1 MRSSAPR
8 SATTSGTRSSAASP
22 PRSPGTPRR
31 APSSRS
37 SNELVERRSPMRV
50 TLVFPG
56 IALPGFDS
64 FKKRPSVDA
73 NFIDHGL
80 ASVGAAAKAAGH
92 AVGLIDLRALS
103 GWEHF
108 RSLVRSSDTPV
119 WGITSW
125 SLHYPDAVRAMRV
138 IKEERPE
145 AVIVLGGVHATIN
158 TRQVLNNALADHVV
172 TKEGEVSFPR
182 LLASLDAG
190 EQPPR
195 LIEGEP
201 PDLDAIPWVDRD
213 LFDVSGELLTP
224 MVPRLPLP
232 FITTNAGRGCPF
244 KCNFCQPAERM
255 VFGNKAKIRSAQNV
269 VDELLHL
276 RDRYGFRS
284 WMAHDDLFF
293 LNPKWMLEFC
303 DRYQAAG
310 LDQPF
315 ICQMRA
321 DMICRFEPVVQRM
334 AEAGLAW
341 AMIGFESGSQRI
353 LDLFEKGT
361 TVEQNLRAAEICRQH
376 GVKVWANIMFGA
388 PSETKAEAL
397 ETVRMVWKIGP
408 EHFSPSFFTPTPGSG
423 MFDVVERQ
431 DLAVV
436 DDFRGSCRSP
446 DEAKIRGVDYAW
458 LTRAIAL
465 AAAGGPEGALATLA
479 GAGA

>member
-8 SATTSGTRSSAASP
+8 SATTSGTRSSAASR
-22 PRSPGTPRR
+22 PRSPATPRR

-92 AVGLIDLRALS
+92 GVGLIDLRALS

-145 AVIVLGGVHATIN
+145 AVI
-158 TRQVLNNALADHVV
+158 
-172 TKEGEVSFPR
+172 
-182 LLASLDAG
+182 
-190 EQPPR
+190 
-195 LIEGEP
+195 
-201 PDLDAIPWVDRD
+201 
-213 LFDVSGELLTP
+213 
-224 MVPRLPLP
+224 
-232 FITTNAGRGCPF
+232 AGRGCPF

-321 DMICRFEPVVQRM
+321 DMICRFEPAVKRM
-334 AEAGLAW
+334 A
-341 AMIGFESGSQRI
+341 
-353 LDLFEKGT
+353 
-361 TVEQNLRAAEICRQH
+361 
-376 GVKVWANIMFGA
+376 
-388 PSETKAEAL
+388 
-397 ETVRMVWKIGP
+397 
-408 EHFSPSFFTPTPGSG
+408 
-423 MFDVVERQ
+423 
-431 DLAVV
+431 
-436 DDFRGSCRSP
+436 
-446 DEAKIRGVDYAW
+446 
-458 LTRAIAL
+458 
-465 AAAGGPEGALATLA
+465 
-479 GAGA
+479 